1 MSGELSSLKAPEG
14 AVKRGKHKG
23 RGRSSGMGKT
33 SSRGQKGQKARKSG
47 GVRPGFEGGQMPI
60 ARRLPKRG
68 FVNIFAKSFAE
79 VSLWH
84 LNDYF
89 EDGDVVDRAA
99 LRGHGLAKGKNDG
112 IKVLAN
118 GEIEKKLTVRTNRIS
133 KAAKEKIEAAGGTV
147 EMIADR
153 AKWERQDTRAKRRA
167 AKQA

>member
-1 MSGELSSLKAPEG
+1 
-14 AVKRGKHKG
+14 
-23 RGRSSGMGKT
+23 
-33 SSRGQKGQKARKSG
+33 
-47 GVRPGFEGGQMPI
+47 
-60 ARRLPKRG
+60 
-68 FVNIFAKSFAE
+68 
-79 VSLWH
+79 
-84 LNDYF
+84 
-89 EDGDVVDRAA
+89 

-112 IKVLAN
+112 IKILAN

>member
-14 AVKRGKHKG
+14 AVKKGKHKG

-47 GVRPGFEGGQMPI
+47 GVRPGFEGGQMPM

-68 FVNIFAKSFAE
+68 FVNIFAKNFAE
-79 VSLWH
+79 ISLWH
-84 LNDYF
+84 LNNNF
-89 EDGDVVDRAA
+89 EDGELVDRAA
-99 LRGHGLAKGKNDG
+99 LRKHGLAKGKNDG

-118 GEIEKKLTVRTNRIS
+118 GELERKLTVRTNRIS
-133 KAAKEKIEAAGGTV
+133 KSAKEKIEAAGGTV
-147 EMIADR
+147 ELIADR
-153 AKWERQDTRAKRRA
+153 VKWERQDTRAKRRA